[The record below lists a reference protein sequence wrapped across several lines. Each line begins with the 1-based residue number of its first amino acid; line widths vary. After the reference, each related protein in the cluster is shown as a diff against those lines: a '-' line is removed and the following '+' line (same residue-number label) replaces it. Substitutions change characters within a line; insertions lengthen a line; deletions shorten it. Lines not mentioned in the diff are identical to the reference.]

1 MALLEARA
9 DRVPRPPTRA
19 FVNTAEPAKPAVK
32 GSKIAEP
39 PQSYTATPTAA
50 NPQTPSPA
58 HLLTASR
65 TPTPGLPPTTSDTM
79 AAGMRSAFG
88 RTVTMLLATLQ
99 TPCRPEVPCRMG
111 AFFAAPRRAPAG
123 TGAGR
128 RHRGP
133 PAGGRV
139 SPRGRC
145 RARRALSPS
154 GGRACRR
161 GSPCAVRCRYGC
173 LTRRGR
179 AAGWR
184 SPRCSRCRSARW

>member
-19 FVNTAEPAKPAVK
+19 FVNTAESAKPAVK

-50 NPQTPSPA
+50 NPRTPSPA
-58 HLLTASR
+58 HLLTANR

-99 TPCRPEVPCRMG
+99 TPYRPEVRITPNGGLLWR
-111 AFFAAPRRAPAG
+111 AAPRSCGDRRRPAASRAADRRAGQPSGSMPCQAG
-123 TGAGR
+123 TFTVRWPGV
-128 RHRGP
+128 P
-133 PAGGRV
+133 PRIT
-139 SPRGRC
+139 
-145 RARRALSPS
+145 L
-154 GGRACRR
+154 
-161 GSPCAVRCRYGC
+161 
-173 LTRRGR
+173 
-179 AAGWR
+179 R
-184 SPRCSRCRSARW
+184 SEMSLWVFDSYRTCCGLAITSM